1 MRTNIGTARASHAV
15 DNVPFLWPSVSVWEA
30 LHDIVTGPSKLVVDV
45 QLPDLPLVGAAS
57 CGGNSTLWGTTHIP
71 TSTTTTLISVRRT
84 ILWVVLRVLLM
95 SPSSLSRV
103 LTAALLA
110 VIEMDRSQNLGHAY
124 GEVVIDRTSS
134 HWWHVLSC
142 ILDNVGLGNLQ
153 E

>member
-1 MRTNIGTARASHAV
+1 MLWTTFR
-15 DNVPFLWPSVSVWEA
+15 FLGPTFLSDA
-30 LHDIVTGPSKLVVDV
+30 IHDIVTISSKLAADL
-45 QLPDLPLVGAAS
+45 QLPDLPLARAAS
-57 CGGNSTLWGTTHIP
+57 CGGNSTLWGTTHTP
-71 TSTTTTLISVRRT
+71 TLTTTTLISVRRT

-95 SPSSLSRV
+95 SPSPLTRV

-110 VIEMDRSQNLGHAY
+110 GIEMDRSQHLGHAY

-142 ILDNVGLGNLQ
+142 ILDNVGLCNLQ